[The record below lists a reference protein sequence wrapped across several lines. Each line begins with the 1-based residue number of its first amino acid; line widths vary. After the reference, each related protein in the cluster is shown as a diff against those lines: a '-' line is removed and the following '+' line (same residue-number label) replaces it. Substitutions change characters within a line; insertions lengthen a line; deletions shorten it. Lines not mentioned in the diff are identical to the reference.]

1 MHATYDEDIKLL
13 IDGEWTPG
21 LSGKASELLNP
32 ATGEVIGSVP
42 HASASDLDRALE
54 VSARAFR
61 SWKNTIPAERGAI
74 LHRAAELMEKDIGR
88 IARILTMEGGKT
100 LTESKWELTFAI
112 ESLRWYAEEGRR
124 AYGRVVPGRIMSHRQ
139 LILKEPIGPSAAFA
153 AWNYPSSNV
162 IRKIGAGLA
171 AGCSVILKPAEET
184 PGTAIAMAR
193 CFMRAGLPAGVLQ
206 IVFGVPGEVSSR
218 LIASPVIKKISFTG
232 STAVGKL
239 LQAQAA
245 QTLKRCT
252 LELGGHAP
260 AIVNHDADL
269 EKSVATL
276 ATLKFRNAGQACV
289 SPTRFY
295 VHEDVYSQVVKR
307 FSERAAALRVG
318 NGLEAGIE
326 MGPMIASRQ
335 RDRIHGMVEDAIG
348 KGSSLA
354 VGGRPADGKGFFFEP
369 TVISDLAPDAR
380 IQTEEPFA
388 PVASFMPFRELDD
401 VIERANATAYGLGSF
416 VFTRSA
422 EFAQRCEAGLEVG
435 MVGVNNTMLSTP
447 ETPFGGINESGYGH
461 EGGIEG
467 VEAYLRTKTVSELF
481 Y

>member
-1 MHATYDEDIKLL
+1 MQATYDEDIKLL
-13 IDGEWTPG
+13 IDGEWTLG
-21 LSGKASELLNP
+21 TSGKSSDLHNP

-42 HASASDLDRALE
+42 HASAGDLDRALD
-54 VSARAFR
+54 ATAKAFKV
-61 SWKNTIPAERGAI
+61 WKNTIPAERGAI
-74 LHRAAELMEKDIGR
+74 LYRAAELIEKDIDA

-100 LTESKWELTFAI
+100 LAESKWELTFAI

-124 AYGRVVPGRIMSHRQ
+124 AYGRVVPGRILSHRQ
-139 LILKEPIGPSAAFA
+139 LVLKEPVGPSAAFA

-171 AGCSVILKPAEET
+171 AGCSVIVKPAEET
-184 PGTAIAMAR
+184 PGTAIAMAKR
-193 CFMRAGLPAGVLQ
+193 FMQAGLPAGVLQ
-206 IVFGVPGEVSSR
+206 IVFGVPGEISKY
-218 LIASPVIKKISFTG
+218 LIDSPIIKKISFTG

-269 EKSVATL
+269 EKSIATL

-295 VHEDVYSQVVKR
+295 VHESVYTDVIR
-307 FSERAAALRVG
+307 LFSERAGKLRVG
-318 NGLEAGIE
+318 NGLEPGIE
-326 MGPMIASRQ
+326 MGPMIADRQ
-335 RDRIHGMVEDAIG
+335 RERIHAMVEDAVG
-348 KGSSLA
+348 KGSTLA
-354 VGGRPADGKGFFFEP
+354 LGGKPVGGKGYFFQP

-380 IQTEEPFA
+380 IQNEEPFA
-388 PVASFMPFRELDD
+388 PVASFMPFKDVDE
-401 VIERANATAYGLGSF
+401 VIERANSTAFGLGSF

-467 VEAYLRTKTVSELF
+467 VEAYLRTKAVSELF

>member
-1 MHATYDEDIKLL
+1 MQTTYDEEIRLL
-13 IDGEWTPG
+13 VDGEWTLG
-21 LSGKASELLNP
+21 TSGKSSDLYNP

-42 HASASDLDRALE
+42 HASTGDLDHALD
-54 VSARAFR
+54 ATAKAFKV
-61 SWKNTIPAERGAI
+61 WKNTTPAERGAI
-74 LHRAAELMEKDIGR
+74 LNRAAELMEKDIDR

-100 LTESKWELTFAI
+100 LSESKWELTFAI

-124 AYGRVVPGRIMSHRQ
+124 AYGRVVPGRILSHRQ
-139 LILKEPIGPSAAFA
+139 LVLKEPVGPSAAFA

-162 IRKIGAGLA
+162 IRKIGGGLA
-171 AGCSVILKPAEET
+171 AGCSIILKPAEET

-193 CFMRAGLPAGVLQ
+193 CFIKAGLPAGVLQ
-206 IVFGVPGEVSSR
+206 IVFGVPAEISNY
-218 LIASPVIKKISFTG
+218 LLASPVIKKISFTG

-239 LQAQAA
+239 LQTQAA

-295 VHEDVYSQVVKR
+295 VHENVYNEVVR
-307 FSERAAALRVG
+307 LFSERASKLRVG
-318 NGLEAGIE
+318 SGLEDGIE
-326 MGPMIASRQ
+326 MGPMIAQRQ
-335 RDRIHGMVEDAIG
+335 RERIHGMVEDAIG

-354 VGGRPADGKGFFFEP
+354 LGGRPMDGKGYFFQP

-388 PVASFMPFRELDD
+388 PVASFMPFRTVDEA
-401 VIERANATAYGLGSF
+401 IERANATSYGLGSF
-416 VFTRSA
+416 VFTRDA
-422 EFAQRCEAGLEVG
+422 EFAHRCEAELEVG

-467 VEAYLRTKTVSELF
+467 VDAYQRTKTVSELF